1 MTESVHVPEG
11 EYPPPPEGLEHS
23 IGGAPSAQTRSV
35 LDHVD
40 IRVADLESSLTF
52 YEAALAPLGWR
63 ARPRETDPSGA
74 VEVGFDSGAGT
85 EFAIHTPS
93 SSPGQDAV
101 TTGAHIAFS
110 AASRDAVHE
119 FHAAALAHGGRDIG
133 APGPRPVYSPGYY
146 GAFVLDPDGNNIE
159 AVWHDPAKQS

>member
-1 MTESVHVPEG
+1 MTEPVHVPEG
-11 EYPPPPEGLEHS
+11 EYPPPPEGAEHPIAGS
-23 IGGAPSAQTRSV
+23 PPKAARSV

-40 IRVADLESSLTF
+40 IRVADVGSSLSF
-52 YEAALAPLGWR
+52 YEAALRPLGWR
-63 ARPRETDPSGA
+63 PQPRETDPSGA
-74 VEVGFDSGAGT
+74 VEVGFESGAGT
-85 EFAIHTPS
+85 EFAIHAAS
-93 SSPGQDAV
+93 SSPGQDVV

-119 FHAAALAHGGRDIG
+119 FHAAALANGGRDIG

-159 AVWHDPAKQS
+159 AVWHDPSQQQ